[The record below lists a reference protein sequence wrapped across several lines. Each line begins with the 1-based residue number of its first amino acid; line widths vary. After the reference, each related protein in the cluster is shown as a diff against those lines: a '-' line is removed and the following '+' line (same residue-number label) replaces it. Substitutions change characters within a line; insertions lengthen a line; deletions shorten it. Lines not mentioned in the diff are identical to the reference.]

1 MKNKLLAIIALLK
14 SRAYLDSQYEATE
27 RNLMPRNDSHC
38 ECKPKQKYQSK
49 QNDKSQSETIQRIQ
63 TPGDLW
69 QTLR

>member
-1 MKNKLLAIIALLK
+1 MKNTLRAIIALLK

-27 RNLMPRNDSHC
+27 LNLMHRKDSHC

-63 TPGDLW
+63 APRDLW

>member
-1 MKNKLLAIIALLK
+1 MKNKLRAIIALLK

-27 RNLMPRNDSHC
+27 RNLMPRNASHC
-38 ECKPKQKYQSK
+38 ECKPKQKSQSK

-63 TPGDLW
+63 TPGDLC